1 MSNNPASV
9 RHYKLLI
16 NSIKFQLAN
25 IPPDGATAAVME
37 AWGREFVQTWVS
49 RPGFV
54 TILLTLSLFSV
65 ERARERPP
73 LCGVVGDD
81 SVAHHGLSSTGRP
94 FVSPLAVVG
103 RIVPAEH
110 RRAKTTGA
118 ASGEEAGGR

>member
-16 NSIKFQLAN
+16 DSVKFQLAN

-49 RPGFV
+49 RPGFG

-65 ERARERPP
+65 ERA
-73 LCGVVGDD
+73 
-81 SVAHHGLSSTGRP
+81 
-94 FVSPLAVVG
+94 
-103 RIVPAEH
+103 
-110 RRAKTTGA
+110 
-118 ASGEEAGGR
+118 

>member
-16 NSIKFQLAN
+16 NSVKFQLAN

-49 RPGFV
+49 HPGFV
-54 TILLTLSLFSV
+54 TILLTPSLFSV

-73 LCGVVGDD
+73 LRGVVGDN
-81 SVAHHGLSSTGRP
+81 SMAHHGLSSTGRP
-94 FVSPLAVVG
+94 FVGPLAVVG
-103 RIVPAEH
+103 RIIPAKH
-110 RRAKTTGA
+110 R
-118 ASGEEAGGR
+118 